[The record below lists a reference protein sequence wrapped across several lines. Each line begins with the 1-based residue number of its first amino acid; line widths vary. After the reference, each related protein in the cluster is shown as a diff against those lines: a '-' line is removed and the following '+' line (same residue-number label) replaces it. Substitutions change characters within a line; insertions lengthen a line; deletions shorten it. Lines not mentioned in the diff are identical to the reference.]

1 MAQLWDLRAVGAVI
15 ETLEQRFLLSGE
27 VPQADPLLHTTPYA
41 PVTVQAP
48 QAATQFPNIQALPG
62 SFSLLPSYVTGIRD
76 QGQCGSCWS
85 FATYASLESWI
96 LKAGGPA
103 TDFSENNLKDYHG
116 FDWGPCDGGNSYI
129 SEAYLSRGSGPVSE
143 ANDPYNA
150 WDDRVTPAPSYPR
163 ENWVT
168 QMLRYDTMDEMK
180 NALITNGA
188 LYTTMEWDDGSYRDS
203 DFTFYYT
210 GSGSNHAVTIVGW
223 DDNKIT
229 AAPTPGAWLI
239 KNSWSTGWGNT
250 GYFWLSYADGAG
262 AKSGESFG
270 GAVPAS
276 TYTNVYYWDSFGDVT
291 EMDAPW
297 AMNRFVAQSDEQLK
311 AVGFFTEADNA
322 AYTISVYDTFSG
334 GSLSG
339 LLGSSSGT
347 SATAGWHTINLPST
361 IGLTTGNDFYVVVSI
376 TNGGAYPQAY
386 DCQAPG
392 YSSACTAAP
401 NESWYSS
408 NGTSWTDLTSFDPSA
423 NFCVKAFTSS
433 DNNRAPTGIALS
445 PSSIPENQSS
455 GTAVGT
461 LSTTDPDA
469 GNTFTYTLVNG
480 NGGTGNGSFS
490 ISGSTLR
497 TAAVFNYQAQ
507 NSYSIRVRTTDQG
520 GLWYEQTF
528 TITVT
533 QVTHGPTDIALA
545 GNSVPEK
552 EPSGTTVG
560 TLSTTDSVPGN
571 NTFTYRLVTG
581 PGGIDNGSFSI
592 SGNQLRTAAVFDYA
606 VKSSYSI
613 RVRTTD
619 QGGLWYE
626 KVLTIMVEG
635 VNQSP
640 TDITLASTLAF
651 ENRPAGTVIGG
662 ILGTDPDPWQSAV
675 LTFGLVPGYGDNSL
689 FAIVNNQLRAMVTF
703 DNETRN
709 SYDIRLRATD
719 PGALW
724 YEKAFR
730 ISVIDVNENPTDIAL
745 ANMSVAENLH
755 AGAVVGAVSGT
766 DPDAGQNATLTF
778 SLPSGYGDNSLF
790 QVVGS
795 QLMTRTV
802 FDYETRSSYSIQL
815 RATDTGGLSYD
826 KAFTITVTNVND
838 NPTDI
843 ALANTLVAE
852 NLPIGAVVGA
862 ISGTDPDAGQ
872 SATLTFGLVPGYGDN
887 SLFQVVGNQ
896 LMTKA
901 VFDYETRSSYS
912 IRLRAT
918 DTGGLSYDKGFAI
931 TVTDVNDNPTNIALA
946 NMSVAENLP
955 AGAVVGAVSGT
966 DPDAGQSATL
976 TFALV
981 PGYGDNSLFELV
993 GNQLKTAS
1001 RFDYEGN
1008 NSYSIRVRATD
1019 TGGLSYEK
1027 AITISVIDVN
1037 ENPTDIALA
1046 NMSVAENLPAGAV
1059 VGTASGT
1066 DPDAGQNATM
1076 TFSLPSGYADN
1087 SLFQVVGSQ
1096 LMTKAVFDY
1105 ETRSSYSIR
1114 LRATDTGGLSYDKGF
1129 AITVTDVNDNPTDI
1143 ALANTSVAENLP
1155 AGAVV
1160 GAISGTDPDA
1170 GQSAT
1175 LRFGL
1180 LPGYGDNSLF
1190 ELVGNQLKTA
1200 SRFDY
1205 EGNNSYSIRVR
1216 ATDTGGL
1223 SYDEAFTIAVTDDP
1237 SDLRSTFGLVNGKTV
1252 ASPALQDADGDLVTF
1267 KLTGGGVGKVYG
1279 FDKSFEDITLSG
1291 TGLKTVLTITVK
1303 KSVSGDGLVTIGNLS
1318 SDGLI
1323 KSISGTAA
1331 ILSGQVRLNVLNQ
1344 TAGKTAVSMTFR
1356 QISDADI
1363 QVQGLPVSSIAVSG
1377 DVSNSRIA
1385 TTGSITTF
1393 SAATLLGSDILVG
1406 VAKSFAGDFASS
1418 ASDFADSTAKL
1429 GSLKVSGR
1437 KLPSGSSNPA
1447 YVAGSCI
1454 SAPNVGTLTLLN
1466 VPGSSAP
1473 VVHVLN
1479 DAGVLKVSQSKL
1491 TSTAMFGSG
1500 TWKVAGVRPA
1510 IWEVV

>member
-1 MAQLWDLRAVGAVI
+1 MAQPWDLRVLRAVV

-41 PVTVQAP
+41 PVTVQAS
-48 QAATQFPNIQALPG
+48 QAAAQLSNIQALPG

-85 FATYASLESWI
+85 FATYASLESSI

-168 QMLRYDTMDEMK
+168 QMLRYDTMAEMK
-180 NALITNGA
+180 NALMTNGA
-188 LYTTMEWDDGSYRDS
+188 LLTSMYWDNGSYRDS
-203 DFTFYYT
+203 DFTYYYT
-210 GSGSNHAVTIVGW
+210 GFGTNHAVTIVGW
-223 DDNKIT
+223 DDSKIT
-229 AAPTPGAWLI
+229 AAGTPGAWLI
-239 KNSWSTGWGNT
+239 KNSWGSSWGNN
-250 GYFWLSYADGAG
+250 GYFWLSYADSAG

-276 TYTNVYYWDSFGDVT
+276 TYNNVYYWDNFGDVS
-291 EMDAPW
+291 EMGVPW
-297 AMNRFVAQSDEQLK
+297 AMNRFVAQSNELLK

-322 AYTISVYDTFSG
+322 SYSISVYDSFSG
-334 GSLSG
+334 GALSG

-347 SATAGWHTINLPST
+347 SATAGWHATNLPST
-361 IGLTTGNDFYVVVSI
+361 INLTPGNDFYVVVSI

-386 DCQAPG
+386 DCQVPG
-392 YSSACTAAP
+392 YTSASTAAS
-401 NESWYSS
+401 NQSWYSS
-408 NGTSWTDLTSFDPSA
+408 NGTSWTDLTSFNSTA
-423 NFCVKAFTSS
+423 NFCIKAYTCSN
-433 DNNRAPTGIALS
+433 NNRAPTGLALS
-445 PSSIPENQSS
+445 PSSIPEKQSS

-461 LSTTDPDA
+461 FSTTDPDT
-469 GNTFTYTLVNG
+469 GDTFTYSLVIG
-480 NGGTGNGSFS
+480 AGSTGNASFS

-497 TAAVFNYQAQ
+497 TAAVFNYQVQ
-507 NSYSIRVRTTDQG
+507 NSYGIRVRTTDQG

-533 QVTHGPTDIALA
+533 QAAQGPTDISLA
-545 GNSVPEK
+545 GNSVREN

-560 TLSTTDSVPGN
+560 VLSTTYTVPGS
-571 NTFTYRLVTG
+571 TFTYRLVTG

-626 KVLTIMVEG
+626 KVLTIMVTG
-635 VNQSP
+635 VNKSP

-675 LTFGLVPGYGDNSL
+675 LTFNLVPGYGDNSL
-689 FAIVNNQLRAMVTF
+689 FDIVNNQLRAMATF
-703 DNETRN
+703 DYETKN

-724 YEKAFR
+724 YEKTFTIA
-730 ISVIDVNENPTDIAL
+730 VIDVNENPTDIGL
-745 ANMSVAENLH
+745 ANRSVAENQPVGT
-755 AGAVVGAVSGT
+755 AVGAISGS
-766 DPDAGQNATLTF
+766 DPDAGQSATLTF
-778 SLPSGYGDNSLF
+778 GLPSGYGDNSLF
-790 QVVGS
+790 QVVGN
-795 QLMTRTV
+795 QLMTKAV

-826 KAFTITVTNVND
+826 KAFTITVLDVND

-843 ALANTLVAE
+843 ALANMSVAE
-852 NLPIGAVVGA
+852 NQPAGTVVGA
-862 ISGTDPDAGQ
+862 VSGTDPDAGQ

-901 VFDYETRSSYS
+901 VFDYET
-912 IRLRAT
+912 
-918 DTGGLSYDKGFAI
+918 K
-931 TVTDVNDNPTNIALA
+931 
-946 NMSVAENLP
+946 
-955 AGAVVGAVSGT
+955 
-966 DPDAGQSATL
+966 
-976 TFALV
+976 
-981 PGYGDNSLFELV
+981 
-993 GNQLKTAS
+993 
-1001 RFDYEGN
+1001 
-1008 NSYSIRVRATD
+1008 
-1019 TGGLSYEK
+1019 
-1027 AITISVIDVN
+1027 
-1037 ENPTDIALA
+1037 
-1046 NMSVAENLPAGAV
+1046 
-1059 VGTASGT
+1059 
-1066 DPDAGQNATM
+1066 
-1076 TFSLPSGYADN
+1076 
-1087 SLFQVVGSQ
+1087 
-1096 LMTKAVFDY
+1096 
-1105 ETRSSYSIR
+1105 SSYSIR

-1143 ALANTSVAENLP
+1143 ALANMSVAENQP

-1160 GAISGTDPDA
+1160 GVVSGTDPDA

-1175 LRFGL
+1175 LTFGL
-1180 LPGYGDNSLF
+1180 VPGYGDNSLF
-1190 ELVGNQLKTA
+1190 QLVGKQLKTTTQFDYEARNTYSIQLRATDTGGLSYDEVFTITVIDVNENPTDIALANASVAENLPSGAVVGAISGSDPDADQSATLAFGLPSGYGDNSLFQVVGNQLMTKAVFDYETRSSYSIQLRATDTGGLSYDKAFTITVLDVNDNPTDIALANMSVAENQSAGTVVGAVSGTDPDAGQSGTLTFGLPPGYGDNNLFEIAGNQLTTA

-1205 EGNNSYSIRVR
+1205 EGNNSYAIQVR
-1216 ATDTGGL
+1216 ATDSGGL
-1223 SYDEAFTIAVTDDP
+1223 SYDKAFTITVADDP
-1237 SDLRSTFGLVNGKTV
+1237 FDLRGTFGLVNGKTV
-1252 ASPALQDADGDLVTF
+1252 ALPALQDADGDLVTF
-1267 KLTGGGVGKVYG
+1267 KLSGGGVGKIYG
-1279 FDKSFEDITLSG
+1279 FDKTFEDIILSG
-1291 TGLKTVLTITVK
+1291 TGPKTALTISVK
-1303 KSVSGDGLVTIGNLS
+1303 KGIGGDGLVTIGNFS

-1323 KSISGTAA
+1323 KSISGTTA
-1331 ILSGQVRLNVLNQ
+1331 ILSGQVRLNTLNQ
-1344 TAGKTAVSMTFR
+1344 PALTSAVAMKFR

-1377 DVSNSRIA
+1377 DVSGSRIA
-1385 TTGSITTF
+1385 TTGSIAKF

-1406 VAKSFAGDFASS
+1406 VATSFAGGFASSAGDFAN
-1418 ASDFADSTAKL
+1418 STAKL

-1437 KLPSGSSNPA
+1437 KLPSGSKHPA
-1447 YVAGSCI
+1447 YVAESHI
-1454 SAPNVGTLTLLN
+1454 SAPNVGTVTLLN
-1466 VPGSSAP
+1466 VPSSSGP

-1479 DAGVLKVSQSKL
+1479 DAGTLKVSQSKL

-1500 TWKVAGVRPA
+1500 SWKVAVVRPP